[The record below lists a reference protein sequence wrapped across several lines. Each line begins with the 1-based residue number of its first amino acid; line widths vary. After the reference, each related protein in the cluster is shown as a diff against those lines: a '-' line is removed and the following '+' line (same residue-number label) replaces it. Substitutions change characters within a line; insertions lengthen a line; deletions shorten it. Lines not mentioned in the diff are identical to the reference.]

1 LRQRTVRPSTKVFAR
16 GMVERGSGC
25 VLNIASMGALTP
37 LTQVGA
43 YSAAKAAVANF
54 TSWLAVHFA
63 RTGVRVNAIAP
74 GFFMTEQL
82 KFLHIDQATGQPT
95 PRSRKAIA
103 HTPMGRYGD
112 PAELA
117 GAVLY
122 LLSSASS
129 FVTGIVLPIDG
140 GFSSYSI

>member
-1 LRQRTVRPSTKVFAR
+1 MLA
-16 GMVERGSGC
+16 GC

-54 TSWLAVHFA
+54 TAWLAVHFA
-63 RTGVRVNAIAP
+63 RAGVRVNAIAP

-82 KFLHIDQATGQPT
+82 RFLHMDPATGQPT
-95 PRSRKAIA
+95 PRSRKVMA

-112 PAELA
+112 PGELA

-122 LLSSASS
+122 LLSDASS
-129 FVTGIVLPIDG
+129 FVTGIVLPVDG